1 MKILPNHL
9 NIACILVSSGYLV
22 SKGNKDG
29 VALPFVKAPPSFIQE
44 VWVCPGRKWRT
55 WVILV
60 HTEKKNLNMLSKKGV
75 NQCQGCEET
84 IWGLCLWVGDY
95 KCVRSV
101 CIYKYVCVFPWQKS
115 PEQMLLVNEFKSSFY
130 FQLSR
135 MFQLHTSKRKKIY
148 MAQITMTHGYL
159 RVVELGVRYV
169 WCSRQGGELV
179 TLTLHLSEVP
189 QQHEILTAYLFTL
202 TQTPTSAFTLKSN

>member
-29 VALPFVKAPPSFIQE
+29 VALPFVTAPPSSIQE

-60 HTEKKNLNMLSKKGV
+60 HTEKKKKCEPVSGV
-75 NQCQGCEET
+75 WRDYLGTCV
-84 IWGLCLWVGDY
+84 CLWVGDY

-101 CIYKYVCVFPWQKS
+101 SIYNLCVFPWQRS
-115 PEQMLLVNEFKSSFY
+115 PEQMLLANEFKSSFY

-135 MFQLHTSKRKKIY
+135 MFQLHTSKCKKIY
-148 MAQITMTHGYL
+148 MEQITMTHGYL
-159 RVVELGVRYV
+159 RVVELEVRYV

-179 TLTLHLSEVP
+179 TLTLHLSKVP
-189 QQHEILTAYLFTL
+189 QQHEMLTAYLFTL
-202 TQTPTSAFTLKSN
+202 TQTPTSAFILKSN